1 MYNFELLLPPNFPFK
16 AWKLGATAS
25 PRSVMWLASLTT
37 FTKTCNGEKR
47 KGKNQMHI
55 QASYIACV
63 CVCQTASTQKI
74 FQIFKVNSH
83 QKYDDVE
90 KSIVSLHNWNVW
102 VFFRLFIRVGGGS
115 SLKNFDCFL
124 FWFLDEVD
132 DWAIDLS
139 QSSSWPPNNKSL

>member
-1 MYNFELLLPPNFPFK
+1 MLRHPINVVCVHNMYNFELLLLPPNFPFK

-90 KSIVSLHNWNVW
+90 KSIVSICNWIVL
-102 VFFRLFIRVGGGS
+102 LFIRVGGS
-115 SLKNFDCFL
+115 SYFKNFDCSDSKMNL
-124 FWFLDEVD
+124 M
-132 DWAIDLS
+132 IG
-139 QSSSWPPNNKSL
+139 Q

>member
-1 MYNFELLLPPNFPFK
+1 MRPDELESKLNLFFSCNFSKKKKICLIPIQNLLRHPINVVCVHNMYNFELLLLPPNFPFK

-90 KSIVSLHNWNVW
+90 KSIVSICN
-102 VFFRLFIRVGGGS
+102 
-115 SLKNFDCFL
+115 
-124 FWFLDEVD
+124 
-132 DWAIDLS
+132 
-139 QSSSWPPNNKSL
+139 